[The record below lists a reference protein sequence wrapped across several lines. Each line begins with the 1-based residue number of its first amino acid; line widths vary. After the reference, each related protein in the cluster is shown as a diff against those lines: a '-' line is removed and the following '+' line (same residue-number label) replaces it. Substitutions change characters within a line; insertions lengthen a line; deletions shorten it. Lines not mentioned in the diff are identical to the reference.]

1 MEYEIKYYSKHNIQW
16 HYERVGLWVG
26 DRFPISNLSQGYH
39 GIMKQW
45 WERYFTNG
53 KVLLIS
59 EGEQA
64 KQDFARQYP
73 TWQIQTID
81 LFPEIAN
88 SHTCDLIGDIAALEN
103 PLERDTY
110 DLIINQATLEHVYNP
125 FQAISN
131 MFASLRPG
139 GILVSH
145 THPPGFEYHSYPR
158 DYFRFM
164 IDWWIDL
171 PKLVKGIELL
181 EIFEGYHHVFS
192 CYQKIPAG
200 PISSGPAQTP

>member
-1 MEYEIKYYSKHNIQW
+1 
-16 HYERVGLWVG
+16 
-26 DRFPISNLSQGYH
+26 
-39 GIMKQW
+39 MKQW
-45 WERYFTNG
+45 WERYING
-53 KVLLIS
+53 DKVLLVS
-59 EGEQA
+59 EGAQA
-64 KQDFARQYP
+64 KQEFAHQYP
-73 TWQIQTID
+73 NWKIQTID
-81 LFPEIAN
+81 LFPEIAE
-88 SHTCDLIGDIAALEN
+88 SHVCDLIGDIAALEN
-103 PLERDTY
+103 PLETGKY

-131 MFASLRPG
+131 MFVALRPG

-181 EIFEGYHHVFS
+181 ELFEGYHHVFS
-192 CYQKIPAG
+192 CYQK
-200 PISSGPAQTP
+200 SSFSSVD